1 MAAGIT
7 RQNARTE
14 LRLQLRDAATTLWT
28 NAALN
33 SALNEAARQLF
44 LYHPRV
50 QSTITTG
57 TGVNV
62 YALPASC
69 LSVRRV
75 FLWDGTAA
83 NPPEELPDWQTF
95 KGLSTAYA
103 AATNQYDQIIVT
115 SDTIASTEKLIIYY
129 TPTQA
134 DWGDATVVGSGVDTT
149 AIDFTPDEGN
159 QVRAELLFYA
169 FARCAAYRYAM
180 QLLPSN
186 GGEDYGKD
194 YMAAVAERD
203 RLIAQDQGNRDSL
216 PITFGVF

>member
-14 LRLQLRDAATTLWT
+14 LRLQLRDASTTLWT

-44 LYHPRV
+44 IYFPRI
-50 QSTITTG
+50 QTTIISG

-62 YALPASC
+62 YALPAGC
-69 LSVRRV
+69 LAVRKV
-75 FLWDGTAA
+75 FLQSGTATDA
-83 NPPEELPDWQTF
+83 PTEESGWKTYR
-95 KGLSTAYA
+95 GLTTAYA
-103 AATNQYDQIIVT
+103 AGANQWDQILVLSNVVSSPNKIIV
-115 SDTIASTEKLIIYY
+115 YY

-149 AIDFTPDEGN
+149 ALDFAPDEGN

-194 YMAAVAERD
+194 YMAATAERD
-203 RLIAQDQGNRDSL
+203 RLIAQDQGGRDSL
-216 PITFGVF
+216 AVNFGIF

>member
-14 LRLQLRDAATTLWT
+14 LRLQLRDASTSLWS

-44 LYHPRV
+44 LYFPRT
-50 QSTITTG
+50 QTTITTG
-57 TGVNV
+57 TGAQA
-62 YALPASC
+62 YSLPASC
-69 LSVRRV
+69 LSVRKV
-75 FLWDGTAA
+75 FSQDASTD
-83 NPPEELPDWQTF
+83 PPVEETGWKTF
-95 KGLSTAYA
+95 KGITTAYVA
-103 AATNQYDQIIVT
+103 ASNQWDQIIVFPDVVSAPT
-115 SDTIASTEKLIIYY
+115 KLIIYY

-149 AIDFTPDEGN
+149 ALDFMPDEGN

-194 YMAAVAERD
+194 YMAACAERD

-216 PITFGVF
+216 PISFGIF